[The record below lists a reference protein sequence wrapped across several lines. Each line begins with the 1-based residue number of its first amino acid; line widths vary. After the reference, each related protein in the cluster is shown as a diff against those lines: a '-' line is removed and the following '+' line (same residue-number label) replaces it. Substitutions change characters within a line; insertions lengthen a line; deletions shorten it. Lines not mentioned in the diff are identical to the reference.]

1 MKITRDQNRKKQG
14 TIIKQMMANEAIT
27 DLSSKAFRKLPAIE
41 KCLKA
46 KYPAMANETITP
58 V

>member
-1 MKITRDQNRKKQG
+1 
-14 TIIKQMMANEAIT
+14 MMANEAIT

-58 V
+58 VWVPLFMKIYVIE